1 MIKDKHNDKGMRY
14 WYEWLPWLFILIALP
29 VTYVIWHGEREAELN
44 AKKHEFETQLN
55 ETSNQLSR
63 QLALFDQSLHAI
75 RSFFEASEF
84 VSGEEFDDFVA
95 GIAHSKYSSG
105 VYQLGFIKLI
115 DPNQPET
122 FRFIDP
128 SVKQLLLQQDD
139 LVDQLRA
146 SVVYVM
152 PKPGMTSEDEFYDVF
167 SINQLKK
174 DLEYTALHNTTLI
187 SEPIKVAATQQGIGC
202 DCLSMILPIYKH
214 IEKSTEV
221 LKGKASHNNYGW
233 VFLNIDLNVFF
244 QSVLGNKLNPVIRYS
259 LYQKLTQNQS
269 RLLYENSSVAI
280 KDQGVTPNFTSDE
293 TINMHGQMWTLSAQ
307 SLPAFDHQS
316 IYQHS
321 NRVGIL
327 GLLISFAISGLLFF
341 VFARMRA
348 LDELKRM
355 NKQLEFSDNLW
366 QFALEGAGDGVWD
379 WDIQNNK
386 VVFSKKWKQML
397 GFDDDEP
404 IDDIEQWQSR
414 VHPDEY
420 TNVKQALN
428 ATLNGRKSN
437 YSVEC
442 RVQCRNGT
450 WKWMLTRGM
459 VISRS
464 EAGEPLRMVGTQTD
478 ISGLKESEEIIW
490 QHANFDSL
498 TGLPNRR
505 MLYARLEQEIQKCN
519 RTGLKLGLLFLDLD
533 RFKEVND
540 LLGHD
545 QGDVLL
551 SKAAIR
557 LRNCTYVQ
565 DIVARL
571 GGDEFMILVSDIEAS
586 NLSNLEKI
594 AQKVLKSL
602 AEPFTLGHE
611 EVFVTA
617 SIGIAIYPD
626 DSMDVDDLVKSVDQ
640 AMYASKK
647 RGGNCFTYF
656 TQEMQQ
662 EAINR
667 MQLSND
673 LRTALSKN
681 QLFIEYQPIVE
692 LRSGKIHK
700 AEALLR
706 WQHPQRG
713 LVPPAV
719 FIPIAEDNRI
729 IYEIGNWVFTEAIK
743 QSMDWRK
750 RLDPEFQVA
759 VNKSPLQF
767 LHTKEEGNHWAEAL
781 LNKESGV
788 DSPIVI
794 EITENL
800 LLEASAQVLDCLA
813 YYKKNGIQVS
823 LDDFGTG
830 YSSLSYL
837 RKFEIDYLKIDRSFV
852 ASLEESHGDVV
863 LCEAI
868 IAMAHSLG
876 IKVVAEGIETARQRD
891 ILLDKGCD
899 YGQGYYFS
907 KSISASDF
915 EVFVKNNIQKSN

>member
-1 MIKDKHNDKGMRY
+1 MIKEKNNDRGMRY
-14 WYEWLPWLFILIALP
+14 WYELLPWLFMLVALP
-29 VTYVIWHGEREAELN
+29 VTYVIWHGERVAELN
-44 AKKHEFETQLN
+44 AKKHEFESQLN
-55 ETSNQLSR
+55 ETSNQLQQ

-75 RSFFEASEF
+75 RSFFDASEF
-84 VSGEEFDDFVA
+84 VSSDEFDDFVTD
-95 GIAHSKYSSG
+95 IVHSKYSSG
-105 VYQLGFIKLI
+105 VYQTGFIKLI

-128 SVKQLLLQQDD
+128 SVKELLLQQDQQFA
-139 LVDQLRA
+139 LLRA
-146 SVVYVM
+146 PVVYIM
-152 PKPGMTSEDEFYDVF
+152 PKPAAATHDEFYDVF
-167 SINQLKK
+167 LDKQLRK

-187 SEPIKVAATQQGIGC
+187 SRVIKVGAQQGAGC
-202 DCLSMILPIYKH
+202 DCLSMILPVYKH
-214 IEKSTEV
+214 VEKNTEV
-221 LKGKASHNNYGW
+221 LKGKASRNNYGW
-233 VFLNIDLNVFF
+233 IFLNIDLNAFF
-244 QSVLGNKLNPVIRYS
+244 QSVLGNNHNPVIRYS
-259 LYQKLTQNQS
+259 LYQKLAPNQS
-269 RLLYENSSVAI
+269 RLLYENTTASFDDAGIS
-280 KDQGVTPNFTSDE
+280 PNFTSGE
-293 TINMHGQMWTLSAQ
+293 TINMHGQVWTLSAQ
-307 SLPAFDHQS
+307 SLPPFDHKS

-327 GLLISFAISGLLFF
+327 GLLISFAISALLFF
-341 VFARMRA
+341 VFARMRT

-379 WDIQNNK
+379 WDIQNK
-386 VVFSKKWKQML
+386 TVVFSKKWKQML
-397 GFDDDEP
+397 GFDEDES

-414 VHPDEY
+414 IHPDEY
-420 TNVKQALN
+420 ANVKQALN
-428 ATLNGRKSN
+428 AALSGRKSN

-442 RVQCRNGT
+442 RVQCKDGT
-450 WKWMLTRGM
+450 WKWVLTRGM
-459 VISRS
+459 VLSRS
-464 EAGEPLRMVGTQTD
+464 ETGEPLRMVGTQTD

-519 RTGLKLGLLFLDLD
+519 RTGLKLALLFLDLD

-551 SKAAIR
+551 SKTAIR

-565 DIVARL
+565 DIVARI
-571 GGDEFMILVSDIEAS
+571 GGDEFMILVTDIEAP

-594 AQKVLKSL
+594 AQKVLKSI

-647 RGGNCFTYF
+647 RGSNCFTYF

-662 EAINR
+662 DAINR

-673 LRTALSKN
+673 LRSALSKK

-729 IYEIGNWVFTEAIK
+729 IYEIGNWVFTEVIK
-743 QSMDWRK
+743 QSMAWK
-750 RLDPEFQVA
+750 KCLDPEFQVA

-767 LHTKEEGNHWAEAL
+767 LHVKEEGNHWTEEL
-781 LNKESGV
+781 LKQESGAE
-788 DSPIVI
+788 SAIVI
-794 EITENL
+794 EITESL

-813 YYKKNGIQVS
+813 YYKENGIQVS

-837 RKFEIDYLKIDRSFV
+837 RKFDIDYLKIDRSFV
-852 ASLEESHGDVV
+852 ASLEESQDDVV

-876 IKVVAEGIETARQRD
+876 IKVVAEGIETERQRD

-915 EVFVKNNIQKSN
+915 EVFVKNNNQKKN